1 MPIFLDPVEWFSRRF
16 PLRTVPYVVNPDG
29 SVQHVYCDGARF
41 HVLSWSTQG
50 RHCSEPN
57 CEVNRE
63 RQAIMQK
70 GERVE

>member
-1 MPIFLDPVEWFSRRF
+1 MPIFLDPDDFSPG
-16 PLRTVPYVVNPDG
+16 PLRIVPRVLNADG

-50 RHCSEPN
+50 RHCSEPD

-63 RQAIMQK
+63 RESRAVVEE
-70 GERVE
+70 GEKS